1 MTNPT
6 ARKQLLPSK
15 IGTTYPKFGS
25 PAHLEAVLARIRG
38 AVQLSQTRRNPRKNA
53 CRHIFNWIPP
63 LALFSTWEILMHYR
77 DPPTLFHGN
86 VETSEAILPPCDDH
100 SQFPDARV
108 MRNRTVSVRE
118 LCKFAGS
125 FDNKH
130 TWELLESYTAV
141 DLENTRTCDTPTVP
155 KTFSQSTKNMAA
167 PFKKTQMRFDVLN
180 GCDVGISD

>member
-1 MTNPT
+1 MQTLGT
-6 ARKQLLPSK
+6 APATPQSRPLEHFLPEMQHFKNYS
-15 IGTTYPKFGS
+15 T
-25 PAHLEAVLARIRG
+25 HAR
-38 AVQLSQTRRNPRKNA
+38 RKNA

-118 LCKFAGS
+118 LCKIVGS

-167 PFKKTQMRFDVLN
+167 PFKKTQIEIRCFERLRCGDYRLTSLRIFP
-180 GCDVGISD
+180 IS